1 MTTMQIRHM
10 RDFAPHGK
18 PWVIRTFHVYTAA
31 LDREECAAACYA
43 RLIGSAGDF
52 ENEIPVVLSAKDER

>member
-1 MTTMQIRHM
+1 MTTMQIRHI
-10 RDFAPHGK
+10 RDFAPRRK
-18 PWVIRTFHVYTAA
+18 PWVIRAFHVYTAA

-52 ENEIPVVLSAKDER
+52 ENEEPVVLSAKDER

>member
-1 MTTMQIRHM
+1 
-10 RDFAPHGK
+10 
-18 PWVIRTFHVYTAA
+18 VIRTFHVYTAA

-52 ENEIPVVLSAKDER
+52 ENEEPVVLSAKDER

>member
-1 MTTMQIRHM
+1 MTTMQIRHI
-10 RDFAPHGK
+10 RDFAPHRK
-18 PWVIRTFHVYTAA
+18 PWVIRAFHVYTAA